1 MRKVILLS
9 LISLAV
15 PTSIAFAC
23 EGGHADGKHCDMPAA
38 SAKAPIPAGSTA
50 ANLKVEGMTC
60 GMCVG
65 KVQTAL
71 MAVPGVTVA
80 NVDVTTGIAEVGYDA
95 AKTNVDA
102 LVAAVNGTNHFKASK
117 L

>member
-1 MRKVILLS
+1 MRSIILVSFLS
-9 LISLAV
+9 LGL
-15 PTSIAFAC
+15 PTSLAFAC
-23 EGGHADGKHCDMPAA
+23 EGEHAAGSHCDMPAA

-80 NVDVTTGIAEVGYDA
+80 NVDVTTGVAEVGYDA
-95 AKTNVDA
+95 SKTNVDA